1 MSTSEASVVVN
12 GKSMKRSSSGRR
24 SDAAETRSCVANYL
38 AEHRD
43 LYERLHTD
51 KEEHDRVKSHQ
62 ARAID
67 ASRKADEKL
76 QPKMK

>member
-1 MSTSEASVVVN
+1 MSTSQASVVVN
-12 GKSMKRSSSGRR
+12 GKSMKRSN
-24 SDAAETRSCVANYL
+24 SDQQSDPAETRACVANYL

-51 KEEHDRVKSHQ
+51 KGDHDRVKAHQ

-67 ASRKADEKL
+67 ASKKADDKL

>member
-1 MSTSEASVVVN
+1 MPTSQASVIVN
-12 GKSMKRSSSGRR
+12 GKPMERTSSGQQ
-24 SDAAETRSCVANYL
+24 SDAAETQSCVANYL

-51 KEEHDRVKSHQ
+51 KEEHDRVKAHQ

-67 ASRKADEKL
+67 AARKADEKL
-76 QPKMK
+76 RSKIK